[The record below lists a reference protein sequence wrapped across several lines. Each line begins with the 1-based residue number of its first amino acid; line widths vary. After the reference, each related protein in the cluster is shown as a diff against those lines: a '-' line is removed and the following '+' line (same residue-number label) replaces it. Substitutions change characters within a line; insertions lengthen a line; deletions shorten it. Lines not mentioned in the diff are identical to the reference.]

1 MSVIE
6 EMQFEE
12 ALRIKLE
19 PIFGPETQR
28 RMDVMAMDV
37 IRNRK
42 RDAEILT
49 QIASCLETK

>member
-19 PIFGPETQR
+19 PIFGPKTQR
-28 RMDVMAMDV
+28 RMDVMAMDA